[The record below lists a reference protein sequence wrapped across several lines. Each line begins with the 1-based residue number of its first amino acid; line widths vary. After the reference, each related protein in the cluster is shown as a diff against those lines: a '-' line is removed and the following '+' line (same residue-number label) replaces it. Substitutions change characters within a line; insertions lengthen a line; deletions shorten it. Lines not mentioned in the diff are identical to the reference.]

1 MKRPVKKDTNT
12 ACGVD
17 RWSRGMMGIVNPKI
31 DRDSERSE
39 LLAFFAGPAVI
50 DATRWLNLLDAAHE
64 AEGGR

>member
-1 MKRPVKKDTNT
+1 
-12 ACGVD
+12 
-17 RWSRGMMGIVNPKI
+17 MMGIVNPKI